1 MKKYKIFFSA
11 VFVFFLIFK
20 FLNNKYQKYIINK
33 NEEKGFCTSE
43 NKYLTD
49 EEKLINLKADFLAM
63 QMEHWIRAGR
73 EGFNVYDNAM
83 YISKFNFNNK
93 EKIIKVISTL
103 KIDKEFEE
111 NMGVVAVAT
120 MQTYYS
126 NKDCKKDK
134 RRCKDLSENKNNLKS
149 LWTRDNHV
157 DIDYLKSLPINYSVI
172 IHGRTIYPLSSLKKI
187 NNNNYS
193 IEEYSIDKL
202 CCDNKEI
209 FKEIKAKDLKIV
221 RNVKI
226 MREGEKLYSTKEPKL
241 NLSQINGEYID
252 TIYIMKL
259 YENLAL
265 NEPEQIQRY
274 GIRMSVASLR
284 KDIYPFVRRI
294 LVTACGT
301 ISEEEQVFNSSET
314 QSGEDVSLRKRNK
327 LY

>member
-1 MKKYKIFFSA
+1 MKKYKIFFFA
-11 VFVFFLIFK
+11 IFVFFLIFK
-20 FLNNKYQKYIINK
+20 FLNNKYHEYIINK

-49 EEKLINLKADFLAM
+49 EEKLRNLKADFLAIE
-63 QMEHWIRAGR
+63 MEHWIRASR
-73 EGFNVYDNAM
+73 EGFNVYNNAM

-93 EKIIKVISTL
+93 EKIIEVIRTS
-103 KIDKEFEE
+103 KIDKTFEE

-120 MQTYYS
+120 MKEYYS

-134 RRCKDLSENKNNLKS
+134 RKCKDLSENKNNLKS
-149 LWTRDNHV
+149 LWTKDNSV

-172 IHGRTIYPLSSLKKI
+172 TYGRTIYPLSSLKKI
-187 NNNNYS
+187 SNSNYS

-209 FKEIKAKDLKIV
+209 LKSIKTIDLKMIG
-221 RNVKI
+221 NMKI
-226 MREGEKLYSTKEPKL
+226 MKEGKKNYSTKEPDL
-241 NLSQINGEYID
+241 NLDQIDGQNID
-252 TIYIMKL
+252 NIYIMKL

-274 GIRMSVASLR
+274 GMCMSMASLR
-284 KDIYPFVRRI
+284 KDIYPFIRRI

>member
-1 MKKYKIFFSA
+1 M
-11 VFVFFLIFK
+11 FFLVFK

-49 EEKLINLKADFLAM
+49 EEKLRNLKADFLAIE
-63 QMEHWIRAGR
+63 MEHWIRAGR

-83 YISKFNFNNK
+83 YISKFNLNNK
-93 EKIIKVISTL
+93 EKIIEMIGAS
-103 KIDKEFEE
+103 KIYKNFED

-120 MQTYYS
+120 MQEYYG
-126 NKDCKKDK
+126 NKYCKKDK

-149 LWTRDNHV
+149 LWTKYNHV

-172 IHGRTIYPLSSLKKI
+172 TYGRTIYPLSSLKKI
-187 NNNNYS
+187 SNSNYS

-202 CCDNKEI
+202 CCDNEEI
-209 FKEIKAKDLKIV
+209 LKSIKTIDLKMIGNMK
-221 RNVKI
+221 RMK
-226 MREGEKLYSTKEPKL
+226 EGEKIYGTKEPDL
-241 NLSQINGEYID
+241 NLDQIDGQNID
-252 TIYIMKL
+252 NIYIMKL

-274 GIRMSVASLR
+274 GMRMSVGALR
-284 KDIYPFVRRI
+284 RDRHPTVRKI

-301 ISEEEQVFNSSET
+301 ISEEEQIFNSSET
-314 QSGEDVSLRKRNK
+314 QSGEDISLRKRDK

>member
-1 MKKYKIFFSA
+1 MKKYKIFFFA
-11 VFVFFLIFK
+11 IFVFFLIFK
-20 FLNNKYQKYIINK
+20 FLNNKYHEYIINK

-49 EEKLINLKADFLAM
+49 EEKLRNLKADFLAIE
-63 QMEHWIRAGR
+63 MEHWIRASR

-93 EKIIKVISTL
+93 EKIIEVIRTS
-103 KIDKEFEE
+103 KIDKTFEE

-120 MQTYYS
+120 MKEYYS

-134 RRCKDLSENKNNLKS
+134 RKCKDLSENKNNLKS
-149 LWTRDNHV
+149 LWTKDNRV

-172 IHGRTIYPLSSLKKI
+172 TYGRTIYPLSSLKKI
-187 NNNNYS
+187 SNSNYS

-209 FKEIKAKDLKIV
+209 LKSIKTIDLKIIG
-221 RNVKI
+221 NMKI
-226 MREGEKLYSTKEPKL
+226 MKEGKKNYSTKEPDL
-241 NLSQINGEYID
+241 NLDQIDGQNID
-252 TIYIMKL
+252 NIYIMKL

-274 GIRMSVASLR
+274 GMRMSMASLR
-284 KDIYPFVRRI
+284 KDIYPFIRRI

>member
-1 MKKYKIFFSA
+1 MIFN
-11 VFVFFLIFK
+11 FF
-20 FLNNKYQKYIINK
+20 NNKYQEYIINR

-49 EEKLINLKADFLAM
+49 EEKLRNLKADFLAIE
-63 QMEHWIRAGR
+63 MEHWIRAGR

-93 EKIIKVISTL
+93 GEIIKIISTAKL
-103 KIDKEFEE
+103 DKTFED

-120 MQTYYS
+120 MREYYD

-134 RRCKDLSENKNNLKS
+134 RRCKDLSGNKNNLKS
-149 LWTRDNHV
+149 LWTKDNRV

-172 IHGRTIYPLSSLKKI
+172 TYGRTIYPLSSLKKI
-187 NNNNYS
+187 SNSNYS

-209 FKEIKAKDLKIV
+209 LKTIKTTDLKMIGNMK
-221 RNVKI
+221 RIK
-226 MREGEKLYSTKEPKL
+226 EGEKKYSTKEPDL
-241 NLSQINGEYID
+241 NLDQIDGQNID
-252 TIYIMKL
+252 NIYIMKL

-265 NEPEQIQRY
+265 NEPKQIQRY
-274 GIRMSVASLR
+274 GMRTSIASLR

-314 QSGEDVSLRKRNK
+314 QSGEDVLLRKRNK

>member
-1 MKKYKIFFSA
+1 MKKYKIFFF
-11 VFVFFLIFK
+11 VIFVFFLIFK
-20 FLNNKYQKYIINK
+20 FLNNKYHEYIINK

-49 EEKLINLKADFLAM
+49 EEKLRNLKADFLAIE
-63 QMEHWIRAGR
+63 MEHWIRASR

-93 EKIIKVISTL
+93 EKIIEVIRTS
-103 KIDKEFEE
+103 KIDKTFEE

-120 MQTYYS
+120 MKEYYS

-134 RRCKDLSENKNNLKS
+134 RKCKDLSENKNNLKS
-149 LWTRDNHV
+149 LWTKDDRV

-172 IHGRTIYPLSSLKKI
+172 TYGRTIYPLSSLKKI
-187 NNNNYS
+187 SNSNYS

-209 FKEIKAKDLKIV
+209 LKSIKTIDLKMIG
-221 RNVKI
+221 NMKI
-226 MREGEKLYSTKEPKL
+226 MKEGKKNYSTKEPDL
-241 NLSQINGEYID
+241 NLDQIDRQNID
-252 TIYIMKL
+252 NIYIMKL

-274 GIRMSVASLR
+274 GMRMSMASLR
-284 KDIYPFVRRI
+284 KDIYPFIRRI

>member
-1 MKKYKIFFSA
+1 MKKYKIFFFA

-20 FLNNKYQKYIINK
+20 FLNNKYREYIIAK

-43 NKYLTD
+43 NKYLND
-49 EEKLINLKADFLAM
+49 EEKLRNLKADFLAIE
-63 QMEHWIRAGR
+63 MEHWIRAGR

-93 EKIIKVISTL
+93 GEILKVISTAKL
-103 KIDKEFEE
+103 DKTFED
-111 NMGVVAVAT
+111 NMGVIAVAT
-120 MQTYYS
+120 MQEYYS

-149 LWTRDNHV
+149 LWTKDNRV
-157 DIDYLKSLPINYSVI
+157 DINYLKSLPINYSVI
-172 IHGRTIYPLSSLKKI
+172 TYGRTIYPLSSLKKI
-187 NNNNYS
+187 SNNNYS

-209 FKEIKAKDLKIV
+209 LKSIKTIDLKMIGNMK
-221 RNVKI
+221 RMK
-226 MREGEKLYSTKEPKL
+226 EGKKNYSTKEPDL
-241 NLSQINGEYID
+241 NLDKID
-252 TIYIMKL
+252 GQNIDNIYIMKL

-274 GIRMSVASLR
+274 GMRMSMASLS
-284 KDIYPFVRRI
+284 KDTYPFVRRI

-314 QSGEDVSLRKRNK
+314 QSGEDVLLRKRNK

>member
-1 MKKYKIFFSA
+1 MKKYKIFFFA

-20 FLNNKYQKYIINK
+20 FLNNKYHEYIINK

-49 EEKLINLKADFLAM
+49 EEKLRNLKADFLAIE
-63 QMEHWIRAGR
+63 MEHWIRASR

-93 EKIIKVISTL
+93 EKIIEVIRTS
-103 KIDKEFEE
+103 KIDKTFEE

-120 MQTYYS
+120 MKEYYS
-126 NKDCKKDK
+126 NKYCKKDK

-149 LWTRDNHV
+149 LWTKDNRV

-172 IHGRTIYPLSSLKKI
+172 TYGRTIYPLSSLKKI
-187 NNNNYS
+187 SNSNYS

-209 FKEIKAKDLKIV
+209 LKSIKTIDLKMIG
-221 RNVKI
+221 NMKI
-226 MREGEKLYSTKEPKL
+226 MKEGKKNYSTKEPDL
-241 NLSQINGEYID
+241 NLDQIDGQNID
-252 TIYIMKL
+252 NIYIMKL

-265 NEPEQIQRY
+265 NDPEQIQRY
-274 GIRMSVASLR
+274 GMRMSMASLR
-284 KDIYPFVRRI
+284 KDIYPFIRRI

>member
-1 MKKYKIFFSA
+1 MKKYKIFFFA
-11 VFVFFLIFK
+11 IFVFFLIFK
-20 FLNNKYQKYIINK
+20 FLNNKYHEYIINK

-49 EEKLINLKADFLAM
+49 EEKLRNLKADFLAIE
-63 QMEHWIRAGR
+63 MEHWIRASR

-93 EKIIKVISTL
+93 EKIIEVIRTS
-103 KIDKEFEE
+103 KIDKTFEE

-120 MQTYYS
+120 MKEYYS

-134 RRCKDLSENKNNLKS
+134 RKCKDLSENKNNLKS
-149 LWTRDNHV
+149 LWTKDNRV

-172 IHGRTIYPLSSLKKI
+172 TYGRTIYPLSSLKKI
-187 NNNNYS
+187 SNSNYS

-209 FKEIKAKDLKIV
+209 LKSIKTIDLKIIG
-221 RNVKI
+221 NMKI
-226 MREGEKLYSTKEPKL
+226 MKEGKKNYSTKEPDL
-241 NLSQINGEYID
+241 NLDQIDGQNVD
-252 TIYIMKL
+252 NIYIMKL

-274 GIRMSVASLR
+274 GMRMSMASLR
-284 KDIYPFVRRI
+284 KDIYPFIRRI

>member
-1 MKKYKIFFSA
+1 M
-11 VFVFFLIFK
+11 IFK
-20 FLNNKYQKYIINK
+20 FLNNKYHEYIINK

-49 EEKLINLKADFLAM
+49 EEKLRNLKADFLAIE
-63 QMEHWIRAGR
+63 MEHWIRASR

-93 EKIIKVISTL
+93 EKIIEVIRTS
-103 KIDKEFEE
+103 KIDKTFEE
-111 NMGVVAVAT
+111 NMGVMAVAT
-120 MQTYYS
+120 MKEYYS

-134 RRCKDLSENKNNLKS
+134 RKCKDLSENKNNLKS
-149 LWTRDNHV
+149 LWTKDNRV

-172 IHGRTIYPLSSLKKI
+172 TYGRTIYPLSSLKKI
-187 NNNNYS
+187 SNSNYS

-209 FKEIKAKDLKIV
+209 LKSIKTIDLKVIG
-221 RNVKI
+221 NMKI
-226 MREGEKLYSTKEPKL
+226 MKEGKKNYSTKEPDL
-241 NLSQINGEYID
+241 NLDQIDGQNID
-252 TIYIMKL
+252 NIYIMKL

-274 GIRMSVASLR
+274 GMRMSMASLR
-284 KDIYPFVRRI
+284 KDIYPFIRRI

>member
-1 MKKYKIFFSA
+1 MKKYKIFFFA
-11 VFVFFLIFK
+11 VFLFFLVFK

-49 EEKLINLKADFLAM
+49 EEKLRNLKADFLAIE
-63 QMEHWIRAGR
+63 MEHWIRAGR

-83 YISKFNFNNK
+83 YISKFNLNNK
-93 EKIIKVISTL
+93 EKIIEMIGAS
-103 KIDKEFEE
+103 KIYKNFED

-120 MQTYYS
+120 MQEYYD

-149 LWTRDNHV
+149 LWTKDNYV

-172 IHGRTIYPLSSLKKI
+172 TYGRTIYPLSSLKKI
-187 NNNNYS
+187 SNSNYS

-202 CCDNKEI
+202 CCDNEEI
-209 FKEIKAKDLKIV
+209 LKSIKTIDLKMIGNMK
-221 RNVKI
+221 RMK
-226 MREGEKLYSTKEPKL
+226 EGEKIYGTKEPDL
-241 NLSQINGEYID
+241 NLEQIDGQNID
-252 TIYIMKL
+252 NIYIMKL

-274 GIRMSVASLR
+274 GMRMSVGALR
-284 KDIYPFVRRI
+284 RDRHPTVRKI

-301 ISEEEQVFNSSET
+301 ISEEEQIFNSSET
-314 QSGEDVSLRKRNK
+314 QSGEDISLRKRDK

>member
-1 MKKYKIFFSA
+1 MKKYKIFFFA
-11 VFVFFLIFK
+11 IFVFFLIFK
-20 FLNNKYQKYIINK
+20 FLNNKYHEYIINK

-49 EEKLINLKADFLAM
+49 EEKLRNLKADFLAIE
-63 QMEHWIRAGR
+63 MEHWIRASR

-93 EKIIKVISTL
+93 EKIIEVIRTS
-103 KIDKEFEE
+103 KIDKTFEE

-120 MQTYYS
+120 MKEYYS

-134 RRCKDLSENKNNLKS
+134 RKCKDLSENKNNLKS
-149 LWTRDNHV
+149 LWTKDNSV

-172 IHGRTIYPLSSLKKI
+172 TYGRTIYPLSSLKKI
-187 NNNNYS
+187 SNSNYS

-209 FKEIKAKDLKIV
+209 LKSIKTIDLKMIG
-221 RNVKI
+221 NMKI
-226 MREGEKLYSTKEPKL
+226 MKEGKKNYSTKEPDL
-241 NLSQINGEYID
+241 NLDQIDGQNID
-252 TIYIMKL
+252 NIYIMKL

-274 GIRMSVASLR
+274 GMRMSMASLR
-284 KDIYPFVRRI
+284 KDIYPFIRRI

>member
-1 MKKYKIFFSA
+1 MKKYKIFFFA
-11 VFVFFLIFK
+11 IFVFFLIFK
-20 FLNNKYQKYIINK
+20 FLNNKYHEYIINK

-49 EEKLINLKADFLAM
+49 EEKLRNLKADFLAIE
-63 QMEHWIRAGR
+63 MEHWIRASR

-93 EKIIKVISTL
+93 EKIIEVIRTS
-103 KIDKEFEE
+103 KIDKTFEE

-120 MQTYYS
+120 MKEYYS

-134 RRCKDLSENKNNLKS
+134 RKCKDLSENKNNLKS
-149 LWTRDNHV
+149 LWTKDNRV

-172 IHGRTIYPLSSLKKI
+172 TYGRTIYPLSSLKKI
-187 NNNNYS
+187 SNSNYS

-209 FKEIKAKDLKIV
+209 LKSIKIIDLKMIG
-221 RNVKI
+221 NMKI
-226 MREGEKLYSTKEPKL
+226 MKEGKKNYSTKEPDL
-241 NLSQINGEYID
+241 NLDQIDGQNID
-252 TIYIMKL
+252 NIYIMKL

-274 GIRMSVASLR
+274 GMRMSMASLR
-284 KDIYPFVRRI
+284 KDIYPFIRRI
-294 LVTACGT
+294 LVTAYGT

>member
-1 MKKYKIFFSA
+1 
-11 VFVFFLIFK
+11 
-20 FLNNKYQKYIINK
+20 
-33 NEEKGFCTSE
+33 
-43 NKYLTD
+43 
-49 EEKLINLKADFLAM
+49 
-63 QMEHWIRAGR
+63 MEHWIREGR

-93 EKIIKVISTL
+93 GKVIKVISTSKL
-103 KIDKEFEE
+103 DKTFED
-111 NMGVVAVAT
+111 NMGIVAVAT
-120 MQTYYS
+120 MQEYYD

-149 LWTRDNHV
+149 LWTKDNRV
-157 DIDYLKSLPINYSVI
+157 DIDYVKNLPMNYSVI
-172 IHGRTIYPLSSLKKI
+172 TSGGIIFPLSSLKKI
-187 NNNNYS
+187 SNGNYS
-193 IEEYSIDKL
+193 IEAYSFNKL

-209 FKEIKAKDLKIV
+209 SKEIKATDLKIV
-221 RNVKI
+221 GNWKRMKG
-226 MREGEKLYSTKEPKL
+226 GEKLYSTKEPKL
-241 NLSQINGEYID
+241 NLNQINGEDID
-252 TIYIMKL
+252 AVYIMKL

-274 GIRMSVASLR
+274 GVRMSVASLR

-314 QSGEDVSLRKRNK
+314 QSGEDISLRKRNK

>member
-1 MKKYKIFFSA
+1 MFFVIFDF
-11 VFVFFLIFK
+11 I
-20 FLNNKYQKYIINK
+20 NNKYNEYVMNK

-49 EEKLINLKADFLAM
+49 EEKLINLKADFLAIE
-63 QMEHWIRAGR
+63 MEHWIRDGR
-73 EGFNVYDNAM
+73 EGFNVDDHVM
-83 YISKFNFNNK
+83 YVSKFNFNDK
-93 EKIIKVISTL
+93 EEIIKVISTA
-103 KIDKEFEE
+103 KIDKTFEE
-111 NMGVVAVAT
+111 NMDVVAVAT
-120 MQTYYS
+120 MQDYYD

-149 LWTRDNHV
+149 LWTKDNRV

-172 IHGRTIYPLSSLKKI
+172 NYGRTIYPLSSLKKI
-187 NNNNYS
+187 SNSNYS

-209 FKEIKAKDLKIV
+209 LKSIKAIDLKMIGNMK
-221 RNVKI
+221 RMK
-226 MREGEKLYSTKEPKL
+226 EGEKNYSTKEPNL
-241 NLSQINGEYID
+241 NLDQIDGQNID
-252 TIYIMKL
+252 NIYIMKL

-265 NEPEQIQRY
+265 NEPEQIQIY
-274 GIRMSVASLR
+274 GILMSVVSLR
-284 KDIYPFVRRI
+284 NDIYPFVRRI

>member
-1 MKKYKIFFSA
+1 MKKYKIFFFA
-11 VFVFFLIFK
+11 IFVFFLIFK
-20 FLNNKYQKYIINK
+20 FLNNKYHEYIINK

-49 EEKLINLKADFLAM
+49 EEKLRNLKADFLAIE
-63 QMEHWIRAGR
+63 MEHWIRASR

-93 EKIIKVISTL
+93 EKIIEVIRTS
-103 KIDKEFEE
+103 KIDKTFEE

-120 MQTYYS
+120 MKEYYN

-134 RRCKDLSENKNNLKS
+134 RKCKDLSENKNNLKS
-149 LWTRDNHV
+149 LWTKDNRV

-172 IHGRTIYPLSSLKKI
+172 TYGRTIYPLSSLKKI
-187 NNNNYS
+187 SNSNYS

-209 FKEIKAKDLKIV
+209 LKSIKTIDLKMIG
-221 RNVKI
+221 NMKI
-226 MREGEKLYSTKEPKL
+226 MKEGKKNYSTKEPDL
-241 NLSQINGEYID
+241 NLDQIDGQNID
-252 TIYIMKL
+252 NIYIMKL

-265 NEPEQIQRY
+265 NEPEQIQKY
-274 GIRMSVASLR
+274 GMRMSMASLR
-284 KDIYPFVRRI
+284 KDIYPFIRRI

>member
-1 MKKYKIFFSA
+1 MKKYKIFFFS
-11 VFVFFLIFK
+11 VFVFFLIFL
-20 FLNNKYQKYIINK
+20 FFNNKYQEYIINK

-49 EEKLINLKADFLAM
+49 EEKLRNLKADFLAIE
-63 QMEHWIRAGR
+63 MEHWIRAGR

-83 YISKFNFNNK
+83 YVSKFNFNNK
-93 EKIIKVISTL
+93 DEIIKVISNS
-103 KIDKEFEE
+103 KIDKTFED

-120 MQTYYS
+120 MQEYYG
-126 NKDCKKDK
+126 NKDCKKDE

-149 LWTRDNHV
+149 LWTKDNRV

-172 IHGRTIYPLSSLKKI
+172 TYGRTIYPLSSLKKI
-187 NNNNYS
+187 SNSNYS

-209 FKEIKAKDLKIV
+209 LKSIKTIDLKMIGNMK
-221 RNVKI
+221 RMK
-226 MREGEKLYSTKEPKL
+226 EGEKIYSTKEPDL
-241 NLSQINGEYID
+241 NLDQIDGQNID
-252 TIYIMKL
+252 NIYIMKL

-265 NEPEQIQRY
+265 NEPVQIQKY
-274 GIRMSVASLR
+274 GIRMSVGVLR
-284 KDIYPFVRRI
+284 RDRHPTVRKI

-301 ISEEEQVFNSSET
+301 ISEEEQIFNSSET